1 MARAKQNQL
10 PEMADARN
18 EKLSKFALA
27 YAEVRD
33 RRIKLN
39 KDETAAKTILMHEM
53 KQAGLNRYEDLESD
67 VLVVLD
73 SKENVKVSKPSEAD
87 ENDDGE

>member
-10 PEMADARN
+10 PEMADVRN

-27 YAEVRD
+27 YTDVRD
-33 RRIKLN
+33 RRINLN

-53 KQAGLNRYEDLESD
+53 KQAGLDRYEDLESD
-67 VLVVLD
+67 ILVVLD
-73 SKENVKVSKPSEAD
+73 QKENVKVSKPSEAD
-87 ENDDGE
+87 EDDA